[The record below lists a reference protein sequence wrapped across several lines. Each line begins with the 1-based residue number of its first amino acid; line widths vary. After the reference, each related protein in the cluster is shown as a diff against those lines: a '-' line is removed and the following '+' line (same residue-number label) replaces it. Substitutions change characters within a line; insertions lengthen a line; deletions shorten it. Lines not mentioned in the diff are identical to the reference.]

1 MQLRV
6 NQFSFSSIIL
16 LSVLV
21 VGSLITSCHFFVQS
35 MDMHSSNKMSGMII
49 HFDAQNNPVCC
60 QMQSGH
66 NPLQNTI
73 ADISKKALPGSA
85 SLLFSLS
92 LLFFGLSYLLI
103 VNKVFVSKLYYIK
116 HLFRNCYNYL
126 IQIFSQG
133 ILQPQIYNAK

>member
-1 MQLRV
+1 MELGLKNFRL
-6 NQFSFSSIIL
+6 SSIVL
-16 LSVLV
+16 LSVILL
-21 VGSLITSCHFFVQS
+21 GSLITSCHFFAQS
-35 MDMHSSNKMSGMII
+35 MDMHSSNEIAAMQV
-49 HFDAQNNPVCC
+49 HFDEQNNPVCC
-60 QMQSGH
+60 QMQSGQ

-92 LLFFGLSYLLI
+92 LMLFGLSYLLI
-103 VNKVFVSKLYYIK
+103 ANKVFVSKLYYIQ

-133 ILQPQIYNAK
+133 ILQPQIYNA